1 MYMALK
7 HLHML
12 CAVISIAGFALRGGL
27 RLMDSPVLQR
37 KWIKIVPH
45 VIDTVLLAT
54 AIGLVIVLHQYP
66 FVTGWVTAKLLGL
79 IVYISLGVATMRIAR
94 TQSARV
100 ATYLLALL
108 TAAYIVAV
116 AFSKSAFPFL

>member
-12 CAVISIAGFALRGGL
+12 CAVISIAGFAVRGGL
-27 RLMDSPVLQR
+27 RLADSPLLQR

-54 AIGLVIVLHQYP
+54 AIGLVVVLQQYP
-66 FVTGWVTAKLLGL
+66 FVVGWVTAKLLGL
-79 IVYISLGVATMRIAR
+79 IVYIGLGVYTMRIAR

-100 ATYLLALL
+100 AAYLLALL
-108 TAAYIVAV
+108 TAAYILAV
-116 AFSKSAFPFL
+116 AFSKSALPFL